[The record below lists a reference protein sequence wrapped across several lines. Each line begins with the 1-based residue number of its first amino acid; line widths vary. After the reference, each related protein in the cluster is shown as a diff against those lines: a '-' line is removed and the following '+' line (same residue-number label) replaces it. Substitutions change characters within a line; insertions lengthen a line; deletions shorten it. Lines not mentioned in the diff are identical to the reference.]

1 MITYGFKREFGPQL
15 ESGGKTLTM
24 RQSRTPPS
32 RHANTGEPIG
42 LWTGL
47 RTKEAKRRGVG
58 LVTLTCLV
66 RFDETGIRLVSDLR
80 LCNQPDAGVEALQ
93 RELLDRDNDAFAR
106 RDGFENYASLWGWH
120 RSNRTPEEK
129 RSADQSIVRHLIAWN
144 PLSAEAAAAVEAG
157 ASLEEVA

>member
-32 RHANTGEPIG
+32 RHANTGEAIG

-58 LVTLTCLV
+58 IVTLTCLV
-66 RFDETGIRLVSDLR
+66 RFEERGIRFVSDLR
-80 LCNQPDAGVEALQ
+80 MCNQPDAATEALQ
-93 RELLDRDNDAFAR
+93 RELLDTDNDAFAR
-106 RDGFENYASLWGWH
+106 RDGFENYASLWAWH
-120 RSNRTPEEK
+120 KAHRTPDEK
-129 RSADQSIVRHLIAWN
+129 KAADQSIVRHLIAWT
-144 PLSAEAAAAVEAG
+144 PLSAEAAAAVDAG
-157 ASLEEVA
+157 AQLEDVA